1 MKCQNPEC
9 SKQVSE
15 GKKYCNQNC
24 LERHLEIKREE
35 KFKIACPE
43 SSRLLERETDLNK
56 IYALLGFDKIADK
69 LLQVKADIMK
79 KVLSYCSEWKSG
91 NQKQWIDKLATRTCV
106 STRKIREDYIDPL
119 VSEGIL
125 EKTSEGTIRFSG
137 LPKNEVQ

>member
-9 SKQVSE
+9 SKQVPK

-35 KFKIACPE
+35 KFKIAFPE
-43 SSRLLERETDLNK
+43 SSRLLERETDLGR
-56 IYALLGFDKIADK
+56 IYAFLGFDKITDRR
-69 LLQVKADIMK
+69 LQVKADIMK
-79 KVLSYCSEWKSG
+79 KVLSYCSEWKNG
-91 NQKQWIDKLATRTCV
+91 NEKQWTDKLANRTCV

-125 EKTSEGTIRFSG
+125 EKTSDGNIRFTG
-137 LPKNEVQ
+137 LPMSEV

>member
-9 SKQVSE
+9 SKEVPE

-24 LERHLEIKREE
+24 LDRHLKIKREE

-43 SSRLLERETDLNK
+43 SARLLERETNLGK
-56 IYALLGFDKIADK
+56 IYAFLGFDRITDK
-69 LLQVKADIMK
+69 RLQVKADIMK

-91 NQKQWIDKLATRTCV
+91 NEKQWVDKLATRTCV
-106 STRKIREDYIDPL
+106 STRKMREDYIDPL

-125 EKTSEGTIRFSG
+125 EKTSEGNICFMG
-137 LPKNEVQ
+137 LPKSEVQ